1 MAHNLWVF
9 GNFKR
14 ENIKTHFN
22 TKIGFSWGF
31 LGLELNKDQLA
42 SSQVTKNVI
51 FTDFW
56 LIFDKK
62 HDFWLFT
69 ARWRTNVS
77 RGAFEGQ
84 K

>member
-1 MAHNLWVF
+1 ML
-9 GNFKR
+9 
-14 ENIKTHFN
+14 
-22 TKIGFSWGF
+22 KIGFLWSF

-62 HDFWLFT
+62 TRFLTFYRKVAD
-69 ARWRTNVS
+69 
-77 RGAFEGQ
+77 
-84 K
+84 

>member
-9 GNFKR
+9 GNFQC

-22 TKIGFSWGF
+22 AKIGFLWSF
-31 LGLELNKDQLA
+31 LGLELNLGQLA

-62 HDFWLFT
+62 TRFFDFLPQ
-69 ARWRTNVS
+69 
-77 RGAFEGQ
+77 GGGLAFLG
-84 K
+84 